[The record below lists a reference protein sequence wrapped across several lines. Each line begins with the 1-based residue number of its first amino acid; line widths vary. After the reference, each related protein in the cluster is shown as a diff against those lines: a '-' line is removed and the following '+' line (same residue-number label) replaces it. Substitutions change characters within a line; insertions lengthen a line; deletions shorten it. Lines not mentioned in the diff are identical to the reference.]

1 VFPRSMVCLIVGLD
15 RRTLSPWHTN
25 VAAEDVTRAM
35 TVARSRARRLGID
48 LVVAAAIGPC
58 ANVLPD
64 PADLLVTNAA

>member
-1 VFPRSMVCLIVGLD
+1 MVCLIVGLD

-58 ANVLPD
+58 SNVLPD
-64 PADLLVTNAA
+64 PADQLAVHAA

>member
-1 VFPRSMVCLIVGLD
+1 MVCLIVGLD
-15 RRTLSPWHTN
+15 RRTLNPWHTN

-58 ANVLPD
+58 SNVLPD
-64 PADLLVTNAA
+64 PAAQLAAHAA

>member
-1 VFPRSMVCLIVGLD
+1 MVCLIVGLD

-25 VAAEDVTRAM
+25 VAAEDVTCAM

-58 ANVLPD
+58 SSVLPD
-64 PADLLVTNAA
+64 PADQLAAHAA